1 MIAPPPPAHLAHLAT
16 PRTAPPPPPHL
27 AHLTTPQAIANVKAI
42 VAAVRASQP
51 ERPGAVL
58 DVECYPNYFL
68 IRCRRIADRV
78 DVGLFELYDGQV
90 LDVAGLLAFLQTY
103 TVYTFNGNGYDVPMV
118 TAALAGYDNR
128 NLKWLS
134 DKIIVGGLRPW
145 EVEREFNLRA
155 PACLDHVDIIEIL
168 PGMHGLKMYMAK
180 MHSPRLQELPID
192 PGTILTRAQMVDI
205 CTYCGNDLDGTIDA
219 VLKFKKELALRVA
232 MSAEYGVDLRSK
244 SDAQI
249 AEVVI
254 VHELGGP
261 NAVPRPEWATGTW
274 FHYEPPA
281 FLAYQTPML
290 RELLRVVATARFV
303 LGPNGIEMPP
313 ELDAAKIIIGSSTYR
328 LGIGGLHSSESSVYH
343 VSDDDVVLQD
353 VDVRSYYPTLMLNSG
368 AFPPQMGPAFL
379 RVFKRIVDTRLARK
393 DVAEAIEK
401 QWGSKKN
408 IPSHDLVT
416 YNDAKGAADSL
427 KIVINGTFGKTL
439 SKYGKLVAPKMGI
452 QTTVTGQL
460 SLLMLIEA
468 LEVVGIPVVSANTDG
483 IVIKC
488 RRSMTWLRDDV
499 VKWWELTTGLETEAV
514 VYSAIYSRDVN
525 NYVAIKAKDGEVKR
539 KGAYAESIPVGGS
552 WPNYTGEVCVDA
564 VIAYLTARTPIE
576 QTVYACTDI
585 RKFVHIRNVKG
596 GGVKFWGEQI
606 EAATRQD
613 AVRAQLAAAGW
624 HETAPKSKVFV
635 DAVRGSDMLPM
646 KEAHKLAVQQL
657 RADNPVRQ
665 EYLGKVVRWYYGK
678 GATGAIRYKTNGNL
692 VAKTEG
698 AVPCMDL
705 PTTLPG
711 DVDYDWYVREAKSML
726 TDLGV
731 PII

>member
-1 MIAPPPPAHLAHLAT
+1 MTLPPPPPAHLAHLAT
-16 PRTAPPPPPHL
+16 PRTAPPPPAHL
-27 AHLTTPQAIANVKAI
+27 AHLATPQALANVKAI
-42 VAAVRASQP
+42 VAAVQSTLP
-51 ERPGAVL
+51 ERPGAVM

-68 IRCRRIADRV
+68 VRCRRVSDRV
-78 DVGLFELYDGQV
+78 DVGVFELYDGHP
-90 LDVAGLLAFLQTY
+90 LDIPGLIAFLQAY
-103 TVYTFNGNGYDVPMV
+103 TVYTFNGNSYDIFM
-118 TAALAGYDNR
+118 TLAAIGGYDNQ
-128 NLKWLS
+128 NLKWLN
-134 DKIIVGGLRPW
+134 DKIIPPPGFPRVNSW
-145 EVEREFNLRA
+145 EIEREFNLRP
-155 PACLDHVDIIEIL
+155 PAYLDHVDIIEIL

-180 MHSPRLQELPID
+180 MHSPKLQELPID
-192 PGTILTRAQMVDI
+192 PSTVLTRAQMVDI

-219 VLKFKKELALRVA
+219 VLKFSKELKLRVA

-290 RELLRVVATARFV
+290 RDLLRVVATARFV

-328 LGIGGLHSSESSVYH
+328 LGIGGLHSSESSVFH
-343 VSDDDVVLQD
+343 VSDDDTVLQD
-353 VDVRSYYPTLMLNSG
+353 VDVASYYPTLMLNSG

-379 RVFKRIVDTRLARK
+379 RVFKRIVDTRLA
-393 DVAEAIEK
+393 
-401 QWGSKKN
+401 
-408 IPSHDLVT
+408 
-416 YNDAKGAADSL
+416 AKAAGDKSTADTL

-525 NYVAIKAKDGEVKR
+525 NYVAIKAKGGEVKR

-552 WPNYTGEVCVDA
+552 WPNYTGEICTDA
-564 VIAYLTARTPIE
+564 VIAYLTTRTPIE

-606 EAATRQD
+606 DAATRK
-613 AVRAQLAAAGW
+613 AERLAQLTAAGW
-624 HETAPKSKVFV
+624 MEIEKGWWQATRQRN
-635 DAVRGSDMLPM
+635 DAEPYMKALPE
-646 KEAHKLAVQQL
+646 KDAHKLAVQQL

-705 PTTLPG
+705 PTILPG

>member
-1 MIAPPPPAHLAHLAT
+1 MTLPPPPPAHLAHLAT
-16 PRTAPPPPPHL
+16 P
-27 AHLTTPQAIANVKAI
+27 QALANVRAI
-42 VAAVRASQP
+42 VAAVQSTLP
-51 ERPGAVL
+51 ERPGAVM

-68 IRCRRIADRV
+68 IKCRRIADRV
-78 DVGLFELYDGQV
+78 DCGEFELYAGQP
-90 LDVAGLLAFLQTY
+90 LDVAGVIAFLQAY
-103 TVYTFNGNGYDVPMV
+103 TVYTFNGNHYDIPMV
-118 TAALAGYDNR
+118 LAALGGYDNQ

-134 DKIIVGGLRPW
+134 DKIIVGGLKPW
-145 EVEREFNLRA
+145 EVEREFNLRP
-155 PACLDHVDIIEIL
+155 PAYLDHVDIIEIL

-180 MHSPRLQELPID
+180 MHSPKLQELPID
-192 PGTILTRAQMVDI
+192 PSTHVTPEQRAQLR
-205 CTYCGNDLDGTIDA
+205 TYCGNDLDGTIDG
-219 VLKFKKELALRVA
+219 VQKFSKELKLRVA

-343 VSDDDVVLQD
+343 VSDDDTVLQD
-353 VDVRSYYPTLMLNSG
+353 VDVASYYPTLMLNSG

-379 RVFKRIVDTRLARK
+379 RVFKRIVDTRLA
-393 DVAEAIEK
+393 
-401 QWGSKKN
+401 
-408 IPSHDLVT
+408 
-416 YNDAKGAADSL
+416 AKAAGDKSTADTL

-552 WPNYTGEVCVDA
+552 WPNYTGEICTDA
-564 VIAYLTARTPIE
+564 VIAYLTARTSIE

-606 EAATRQD
+606 DAATRQD
-613 AVRAQLAAAGW
+613 DVRAQLAAAGW
-624 HETAPKSKVFV
+624 IETAPKSKAFHHI
-635 DAVRGSDMLPM
+635 DSSGAWLEHGSAPLPM
-646 KEAHKLAVQQL
+646 KDAHKLAVQQL
-657 RADNPVRQ
+657 RAANPVRQ